1 MDTRWLITDFVVSAL
16 GLKDLLPPYN
26 AADSLDLSDIAT
38 GISFASA
45 GSGLDDLTA
54 EQSQVMTMA
63 QELSNFAAYTERLTA
78 ALGKKAQDIIGG
90 PLFVIGAGSNDWM
103 MNYYMSPIRSGTYS
117 KVEYSR
123 LLIGKLRSVVEVL
136 HCFLSRAFHAHAH
149 AHAKEFHSN
158 MIDAGERWLEVCH
171 LRASTAGLSSSAD
184 HSEGNGVHRPY
195 ATTKLRG
202 GAEQRRRRQLP
213 APTLRR
219 RSESFARPRLV
230 RVHTVRNPSF
240 APRDRTSSLSSL
252 LIRCH
257 RFLVDDVGLL
267 RDWDGGGGSVVQC
280 ADAGVLGSFFLHVLG
295 LRHPSEATYIALAEQ
310 MIQEVLPKFG

>member
-1 MDTRWLITDFVVSAL
+1 MPLRKTKRFSDGRLITDFVVSAL

-202 GAEQRRRRQLP
+202 GAEQRRRRIQLP

-230 RVHTVRNPSF
+230 RVRGHLHPT
-240 APRDRTSSLSSL
+240 
-252 LIRCH
+252 
-257 RFLVDDVGLL
+257 
-267 RDWDGGGGSVVQC
+267 DGH
-280 ADAGVLGSFFLHVLG
+280 D
-295 LRHPSEATYIALAEQ
+295 PE
-310 MIQEVLPKFG
+310 P

>member
-184 HSEGNGVHRPY
+184 HSEGNGVHRPH

-202 GAEQRRRRQLP
+202 GAEQRRRRP
-213 APTLRR
+213 PCSNPPVDALRA
-219 RSESFARPRLV
+219 SLV
-230 RVHTVRNPSF
+230 RGWFVY
-240 APRDRTSSLSSL
+240 
-252 LIRCH
+252 
-257 RFLVDDVGLL
+257 VDIYTPLMD
-267 RDWDGGGGSVVQC
+267 
-280 ADAGVLGSFFLHVLG
+280 
-295 LRHPSEATYIALAEQ
+295 
-310 MIQEVLPKFG
+310 MIQNPKRYGKKPFFCPSRSDDLVILPVDTMP

>member
-1 MDTRWLITDFVVSAL
+1 MENRVLFAAIFFLLLLHPHAAASHNVSAFFAFGDSTL
-16 GLKDLLPPYN
+16 DPGNNNGLHTIVRADHDLLPPYN

-123 LLIGKLRSVVEVL
+123 LLIGKLRSVVEERGGWKFAISGLPPLGCLPLQITLKALVPINPTL
-136 HCFLSRAFHAHAH
+136 QRSCVV
-149 AHAKEFHSN
+149 AKN
-158 MIDAGERWLEVCH
+158 NDAAAYNSLLQPSVDA
-171 LRASTAGLSSSAD
+171 LRAS
-184 HSEGNGVHRPY
+184 
-195 ATTKLRG
+195 
-202 GAEQRRRRQLP
+202 
-213 APTLRR
+213 
-219 RSESFARPRLV
+219 LV
-230 RVHTVRNPSF
+230 RGWFVYVDIYTPLMDMIQNPKRYGFESTTLGCCGTGTVE
-240 APRDRTSSLSSL
+240 
-252 LIRCH
+252 
-257 RFLVDDVGLL
+257 VGPL
-267 RDWDGGGGSVVQC
+267 C
-280 ADAGVLGSFFLHVLG
+280 N
-295 LRHPSEATYIALAEQ
+295 ALTP